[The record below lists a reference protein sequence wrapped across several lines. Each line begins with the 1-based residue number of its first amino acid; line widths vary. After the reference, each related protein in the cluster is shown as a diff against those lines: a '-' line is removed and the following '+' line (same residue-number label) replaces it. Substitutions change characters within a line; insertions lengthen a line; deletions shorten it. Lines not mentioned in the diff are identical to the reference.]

1 MKINKE
7 KLEIAV
13 GNALVKG
20 KELSEQ
26 TGIAPGTINRIKKG
40 KQNPKPVT
48 IGKIAKAL
56 NVKVEDLVE

>member
-1 MKINKE
+1 MKISKE
-7 KLEIAV
+7 KLEIAM
-13 GNALVKG
+13 GNALVTA

-26 TGIAPGTINRIKKG
+26 TGIAPETITRIKKG